1 MSYVKTQT
9 FQTLFVLQLRLD
21 SRRLGN
27 SALLLLSSL
36 HLICVS
42 AQASHL
48 FCPCVCRKG
57 TGTHTRSTCLKRWS
71 SWGSSM
77 QGGSWRLA
85 ESLLAW
91 NHTEPLWLI
100 LKVEETVPPLQ
111 YSFARLTLIL
121 VQMFIS
127 VIHHTIYQQ
136 WRLSL
141 CSRGRYWLLSP
152 ATSLIL
158 IMVTPQRS
166 YMTSQMIPPHQVI
179 YSPKHTQKKRLFSR
193 SSIFL
198 QYCTLLQIVCW
209 SLKLSWSSLTN

>member
-1 MSYVKTQT
+1 MMRTFTSVAYVKTQT
-9 FQTLFVLQLRLD
+9 FQTLFVPQLRLY
-21 SRRLGN
+21 SRRIGD

-36 HLICVS
+36 HLICVC

-111 YSFARLTLIL
+111 FSFARLTWIL

-127 VIHHTIYQQ
+127 VSSTTPYT
-136 WRLSL
+136 RNDGCL
-141 CSRGRYWLLSP
+141 CAPGGGTGCCLQ
-152 ATSLIL
+152 
-158 IMVTPQRS
+158 PQ
-166 YMTSQMIPPHQVI
+166 V
-179 YSPKHTQKKRLFSR
+179 
-193 SSIFL
+193 
-198 QYCTLLQIVCW
+198 
-209 SLKLSWSSLTN
+209 